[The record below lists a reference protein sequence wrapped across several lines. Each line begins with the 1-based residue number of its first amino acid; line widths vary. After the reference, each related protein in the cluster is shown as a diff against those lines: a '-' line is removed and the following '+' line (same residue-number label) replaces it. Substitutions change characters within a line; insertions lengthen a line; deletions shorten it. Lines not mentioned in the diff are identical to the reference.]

1 VPANGRLQ
9 QANNLFKSLPRQRE
23 RAFKLMNTAANESI
37 PSGPPR
43 LRRELSVLAV
53 LMLTLSCLSPVY
65 SIYGAGS
72 DVLQHAGTGA
82 ALLFLV
88 ALVAAVVWALVY
100 SELAAAYP
108 YAGGDYVGVGT
119 ILGPWGGFAS
129 LTLWMVT
136 AAPLVAA
143 SAKFNAI
150 YLAEVIPELPL
161 APTTYAIVLAGIL
174 LALPKVRTSA
184 IITGIFLAIEMLGV
198 VALIATGLWHPAR
211 DLAEVLRQPLVVD
224 GAGNLVQAS
233 IGALALGSISA
244 LYATLGGNQAIVF
257 GEELRDPHKK
267 MGRVILLAATI
278 GGLAT
283 ALPVICVVLGA
294 HDLPM
299 VLKSSAPFS
308 AYFTAKIGPTASRAM
323 SGCVAL
329 AIFNSIIATNMFY
342 ARIAFSAGRDEI
354 LPRRAS
360 SWIGT
365 IHAGSGVPHNA
376 TLAIGLAT
384 AACCSFS
391 THALVIFG
399 AGLTTF
405 TLGLVSWAVF
415 VGRLKGLTGRR
426 GYWRSPLFPLVPLMG
441 MALTIVFLAAGLQD
455 ADVGR
460 PSVLLL
466 AFCVGL
472 ALLWYRFAVKP
483 RGWRPRL

>member
-1 VPANGRLQ
+1 MNTTAIEITANG
-9 QANNLFKSLPRQRE
+9 S
-23 RAFKLMNTAANESI
+23 S
-37 PSGPPR
+37 R

-65 SIYGAGS
+65 SIDGTGS

-88 ALVAAVVWALVY
+88 ALVAALIWALVY

-129 LTLWMVT
+129 LTVWMVT
-136 AAPLVAA
+136 GAPLMAA
-143 SAKFNAI
+143 SARFNAV
-150 YLAEVIPELPL
+150 YLAEVFPELPL
-161 APTTYAIVLAGIL
+161 GPTTYAIVLAGVL

-198 VALIATGLWHPAR
+198 IALIATGLWHPAR
-211 DLAEVLRQPLVVD
+211 DLAQVLREPLIVD
-224 GAGNLVQAS
+224 GAGNLVQVS
-233 IGALALGSISA
+233 MGALALGSIGA
-244 LYATLGGNQAIVF
+244 VYATLGGNQAIVF
-257 GEELRDPHKK
+257 GEELHDPHKK
-267 MGRVILLAATI
+267 MGRVILMAATI
-278 GGLAT
+278 GALAT

-308 AYFTAKIGPTASRAM
+308 AYFTAKIGPVASRAM

-329 AIFNSIIATNMFY
+329 AIFNSIVASNMFY
-342 ARIAFSAGRDEI
+342 ARIAFSVGRDEI
-354 LPRRAS
+354 LPKRVS
-360 SWIGT
+360 SWLGT
-365 IHAGSGVPHNA
+365 IHSGTGVPHNA
-376 TLAIGLAT
+376 TIAIGLAT

-399 AGLTTF
+399 AGLSTF

-415 VGRLKGLTGRR
+415 VGRLKGLTGRH

-441 MALTIVFLAAGLQD
+441 IALTIVFLAAGLQD
-455 ADVGR
+455 EDVGR

-472 ALLWYRFAVKP
+472 ALLWYRFALKP
-483 RGWRPRL
+483 RGWRPRLD

>member
-1 VPANGRLQ
+1 
-9 QANNLFKSLPRQRE
+9 
-23 RAFKLMNTAANESI
+23 MNTIAADTI
-37 PSGPPR
+37 AKHPPR

-65 SIYGAGS
+65 S
-72 DVLQHAGTGA
+72 
-82 ALLFLV
+82 
-88 ALVAAVVWALVY
+88 
-100 SELAAAYP
+100 

-129 LTLWMVT
+129 LTVWMIT
-136 AAPLVAA
+136 AAPLMAA
-143 SAKFNAI
+143 SARFNAI
-150 YLAEVIPELPL
+150 YLAEVFPSLPL
-161 APTTYAIVLAGIL
+161 APTTYGIVLTGVL

-184 IITGIFLAIEMLGV
+184 LITGIFLAIEMLGV

-211 DLAEVLRQPLVVD
+211 DLAVVLREPLIVD
-224 GAGNLVQAS
+224 GAGNLVQVS
-233 IGALALGSISA
+233 MGALALGSIGA
-244 LYATLGGNQAIVF
+244 VYATLGGNQAIVF
-257 GEELRDPHKK
+257 GEELHDPHRK
-267 MGRVILLAATI
+267 MGRVILMAATI

-283 ALPVICVVLGA
+283 ALPVVCVVLGA
-294 HDLPM
+294 DDLPM
-299 VLKSSAPFS
+299 VLKNSAPFS
-308 AYFTAKIGPTASRAM
+308 AYFTAKIGPVASQAM

-329 AIFNSIIATNMFY
+329 AIFNSIIASNMFY
-342 ARIAFSAGRDEI
+342 ARIAFSVGRDKI

-360 SWIGT
+360 SWLGSI
-365 IHAGSGVPHNA
+365 AGSGVPHNA
-376 TLAIGLAT
+376 TIAIGLAT

-426 GYWRSPLFPLVPLMG
+426 GYWRSPLFPLVPLLG
-441 MALTIVFLAAGLQD
+441 IVLTIIFLAAGLQD

-466 AFCVGL
+466 AICVGL
-472 ALLWYRFAVKP
+472 ALLWYRFALKP
-483 RGWRPRL
+483 RGWRPRLD